1 MSGGAASRLVIK
13 SASGVLASFRG
24 SPYTSVNLRRK
35 TYPLACD
42 RSERVKPSLVCT
54 SSPLCSLRP
63 CLWNGASWRAGV
75 GRVRTA
81 AFLNGLRGILALLLV
96 TMWSGQAQAESCHIA
111 PQHAGVAFPVDRIDS
126 AWGCRLQPII
136 DDFTTAN
143 KIGPI
148 QTPLP
153 ESVYV
158 YLLDRPPVAAALV
171 NRLELGLYKAEAR
184 GPGLYWGDDGEGSVG
199 FVELVYQDSNHRVYY
214 LEGTHHSTLLPN
226 VAGKAVV
233 LLSMVAVKDAAGQ
246 EAVETTLVSY
256 TRLDN
261 RVLAGLVSL
270 LRPLVGRTVSR
281 KLTKGVEAVNQLGLE
296 MRRDPDRVLF
306 EATDP
311 PPLPP
316 EDVAFLKQALATMS
330 HPSNMHEK
338 EPVGR

>member
-1 MSGGAASRLVIK
+1 MSGGAASRLLIK

-24 SPYTSVNLRRK
+24 SPY
-35 TYPLACD
+35 
-42 RSERVKPSLVCT
+42 RSWYV
-54 SSPLCSLRP
+54 SPFRSLRP

-81 AFLNGLRGILALLLV
+81 TFLNSLRGILALLLV
-96 TMWSGQAQAESCHIA
+96 TTWSGHAQAESCHIA
-111 PQHAGVAFPVDRIDS
+111 PQHAGVAFPVDRIDP

-143 KIGPI
+143 KIGPTR
-148 QTPLP
+148 TPLS

-158 YLLDRPPVAAALV
+158 YLLDRPPVAAALM
-171 NRLELGLYKAEAR
+171 NRLDLGLYKAETR
-184 GPGLYWGDDGEGSVG
+184 GPGRYWGDDGEGTMG
-199 FVELVYQDSNHRVYY
+199 LVELVYQDPHYRLYY

-226 VAGKAVV
+226 IIGKAVV
-233 LLSMVAVKDAAGQ
+233 MLRMEAVKDATGR

-261 RVLAGLVSL
+261 PVLAGLVSL

-281 KLTKGVEAVNQLGLE
+281 KLTKGIEAVNQLGLE

-330 HPSNMHEK
+330 HPSNMHGK
-338 EPVGR
+338 EPVAR

>member
-1 MSGGAASRLVIK
+1 MVSRFRAVSACLV
-13 SASGVLASFRG
+13 
-24 SPYTSVNLRRK
+24 
-35 TYPLACD
+35 
-42 RSERVKPSLVCT
+42 
-54 SSPLCSLRP
+54 
-63 CLWNGASWRAGV
+63 
-75 GRVRTA
+75 
-81 AFLNGLRGILALLLV
+81 LLFIV
-96 TMWSGQAQAESCHIA
+96 TWSGLAQAESCYIA
-111 PQHAGVAFPVDRIDS
+111 PQHAGVAFPVERINP

-148 QTPLP
+148 QTPLA

-171 NRLELGLYKAEAR
+171 NRLELGLYKAETR
-184 GPGLYWGDDGEGSVG
+184 GPGRYWGDDGEGTVG
-199 FVELVYQDSNHRVYY
+199 LVELVYQDAAHRVYY

-233 LLSMVAVKDAAGQ
+233 MLRMATVKDAAGQ

-261 RVLAGLVSL
+261 PLLAGLVSL

-281 KLTKGVEAVNQLGLE
+281 KLTRGVEAVNRLGVE

-316 EDVAFLKQALATMS
+316 EDVAFLKQALASMP
-330 HPSNMHEK
+330 HLSNIHDK
-338 EPVGR
+338 EPSAR